1 MRRQNRKVW
10 QWVAPCDARYDRA
23 RQVLIEIQVVGAW
36 DMSVFVE
43 SLAFIWIHEIE
54 ATIKERER

>member
-1 MRRQNRKVW
+1 
-10 QWVAPCDARYDRA
+10 VAPRDAGYDRA
-23 RQVLIEIQVVGAW
+23 RQVLIKIQVVGAW

-43 SLAFIWIHEIE
+43 SLAIIWIHEIE

>member
-1 MRRQNRKVW
+1 
-10 QWVAPCDARYDRA
+10 VAPRDAGYDRA
-23 RQVLIEIQVVGAW
+23 RQVLIKIQVVGAW

-43 SLAFIWIHEIE
+43 SMAFIWIHEIE